1 MKIAEI
7 NTAVIETNIRLR
19 YFFLEI
25 KKMSVDEKNITVVII
40 NSPLPIVSTTDND
53 KKSKRNNFIV
63 FINIFFSVK

>member
-63 FINIFFSVK
+63 FINIFFSV